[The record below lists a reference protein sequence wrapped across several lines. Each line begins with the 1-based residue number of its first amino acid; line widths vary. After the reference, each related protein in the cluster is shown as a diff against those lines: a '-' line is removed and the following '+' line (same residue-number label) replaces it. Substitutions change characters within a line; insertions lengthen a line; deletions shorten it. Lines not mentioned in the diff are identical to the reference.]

1 MTLTLYVGSKRY
13 SSWSLRPYVALS
25 HTGLAFETRTILLD
39 RDTTRA
45 EIAKVNPT
53 GRLPVLHHDDLAI
66 WDSLAICEYLNE
78 LAPDAQLWPA
88 DRAKRARARAICA
101 EMHAG
106 FAALRSNMPMDIG
119 AVKTG
124 QGHTPEALADAR
136 RVTAIWRE
144 ALAASGG
151 PFLFGRFSIADAM
164 FAPVTTRFTTYG
176 VELDAACRGYVDAVS
191 ALPGMVAWTRDAATE
206 PTSRS

>member
-13 SSWSLRPYVALS
+13 SSWSLRPYLALA
-25 HTGLAFETRTILLD
+25 HTGLASEVTTILLD
-39 RDTTRA
+39 REDTRSA
-45 EIAKVNPT
+45 IAKVSPS
-53 GRLPVLHHDDLAI
+53 GRLPVLHHDDVVV

-78 LAPDAQLWPA
+78 LAPEAQLWPA
-88 DRAKRARARAICA
+88 DRGLRARARAISA

-106 FAALRSNMPMDIG
+106 FAAMRTHMTMDLG
-119 AVKTG
+119 ADKAG
-124 QGHTPEALADAR
+124 QGHVPDALADVR
-136 RVTAIWRE
+136 RVVAIWHE

-176 VELDAACRGYVDAVS
+176 VDLDATARAYVDAVA
-191 ALPGMVAWTRDAATE
+191 ALPAMQAWRRDAATE
-206 PTSRS
+206 PASRP